1 MEEYRIM
8 GPLEL
13 AINIFVGGGR
23 EIEYLFGVALV
34 FYIQNFTYSTY
45 VLLPY
50 RVVVLVYNT
59 TCLQLLNNYCNG

>member
-8 GPLEL
+8 EPLEL

-23 EIEYLFGVALV
+23 ETEYLFGVALV
-34 FYIQNFTYSTY
+34 YYIQHFTY